1 MLGHPGERPRLV
13 RALCLHPTPPALSRL
28 GPRFL
33 LSFLEMLDSPRGEG
47 PSGSTPAAAIVR
59 AHADAGR
66 LEGSSN
72 PRVTARGGS
81 LASVASLFVV
91 SGVAALLYQL
101 LWQRRLFTLYGV
113 NIESVTVIVTIFMLG
128 LGLGS
133 LLGGLVSARLPAR
146 ALLLFGYCELGIGV
160 FGAFSRGLIE
170 AVGRRTLESSL
181 PVRTAA
187 IFGLLFVPTVLMG
200 ATLPLLVEHV
210 TRRLRHVGGSVGLL
224 YFVNTVGS
232 ALACWLA
239 ADALFPTLGLT
250 GTTFVA
256 VALNGA
262 VGLSALALGR
272 AQP

>member
-1 MLGHPGERPRLV
+1 
-13 RALCLHPTPPALSRL
+13 
-28 GPRFL
+28 
-33 LSFLEMLDSPRGEG
+33 MLDSPRGEG

-59 AHADAGR
+59 AHADAGP
-66 LEGSSN
+66 LERSSN
-72 PRVTARGGS
+72 ARVTARGGS

-146 ALLLFGYCELGIGV
+146 ALLLFGCCELGIGV

-210 TRRLRHVGGSVGLL
+210 TRRLRHVGG
-224 YFVNTVGS
+224 FVNTVGS